1 MRISIATV
9 VASLFFGS
17 ALCSAEPAVTVR
29 QFDLKQ
35 QPAGDA
41 KAVASVAAGTAV
53 DVVKREGAW
62 VQLKAGSDTGWTKL
76 FDIKMGT
83 AGTGAAAPAAKSSG
97 ISGIAQ
103 TLNLATGKRD
113 SSVTTGVRGL
123 DEEMLKKAQP
133 NPQEVTNLAGY
144 ASTPEQAQAFAKAGK
159 LAPRSVELLK
169 AGEPPKGAPAK

>member
-1 MRISIATV
+1 MRVSIPAV
-9 VASLFFGS
+9 AASLFFWS

-29 QFDLKQ
+29 QVGLKQ

-41 KAVASVAAGTAV
+41 KAVATVAAGTAV

-76 FDIKMGT
+76 FDVKM
-83 AGTGAAAPAAKSSG
+83 GTGAAAPPAAKSSG
-97 ISGIAQ
+97 FSGIAQ

-133 NPQEVTNLAGY
+133 NEQEVTTLSGY
-144 ASTPEQAQAFAKAGK
+144 ASTPDQAQAFAKAGK
-159 LAPRSVELLK
+159 LTPRTVELLQ

>member
-17 ALCSAEPAVTVR
+17 ALCSAESAVTVR

-83 AGTGAAAPAAKSSG
+83 GTVAPAAKSSG
-97 ISGIAQ
+97 MSGIAQ

-123 DEEMLKKAQP
+123 DEEMLQKAQP
-133 NPQEVTNLAGY
+133 NAQEVATLAGY
-144 ASTPEQAQAFAKAGK
+144 ASTPDQAQAFAKAGK
-159 LAPRSVELLK
+159 LAARPVELLK
-169 AGEPPKGAPAK
+169 AGEPPQGAPAK

>member
-9 VASLFFGS
+9 VASLFFGA

-83 AGTGAAAPAAKSSG
+83 ASAGAAAPAAKSSG
-97 ISGIAQ
+97 LSGIAQ
-103 TLNLATGKRD
+103 TLNLATGRRD

-123 DEEMLKKAQP
+123 DEEMLRKAQP
-133 NPQEVTNLAGY
+133 NPQEVTNLDGY

-159 LAPRSVELLK
+159 LTPRTVELLK
-169 AGEPPKGAPAK
+169 AAEPPKGAPAK

>member
-1 MRISIATV
+1 MKLAIPALA
-9 VASLFFGS
+9 ASLFCWS

-29 QFDLKQ
+29 QVDLKQ

-41 KAVASVAAGTAV
+41 KAVATVTAGTTV

-62 VQLKAGSDTGWTKL
+62 VQLKAGSGTGWTKL

-83 AGTGAAAPAAKSSG
+83 GAVAPVAKSSG
-97 ISGIAQ
+97 LSGIAQ

-133 NPQEVTNLAGY
+133 NPQEVTNLSGY
-144 ASTPEQAQAFAKAGK
+144 ASTPDQAQAFAKAGK
-159 LAPRSVELLK
+159 LTPRNVELLK
-169 AGEPPKGAPAK
+169 AEEPPKGAPAK

>member
-1 MRISIATV
+1 MRLSIPSVA
-9 VASLFFGS
+9 ASLFFWA

-29 QFDLKQ
+29 QVDLKQ

-41 KAVASVAAGTAV
+41 RAVATVTAGTAV

-83 AGTGAAAPAAKSSG
+83 GAAAPVAKSSG
-97 ISGIAQ
+97 FSGIAQ

-133 NPQEVTNLAGY
+133 NEQEVATLAGY
-144 ASTPEQAQAFAKAGK
+144 SSTPDQAQAFAKAGK
-159 LAPRSVELLK
+159 LTPRTVELLK
-169 AGEPPKGAPAK
+169 AEDPPKGAPDK

>member
-1 MRISIATV
+1 MRIPIPS
-9 VASLFFGS
+9 VAAALFFWS

-29 QFDLKQ
+29 QVDLKQ
-35 QPAGDA
+35 LPAGDA
-41 KAVASVAAGTAV
+41 RVVATVTAGMAV
-53 DVVKREGAW
+53 DLVKREGAW

-83 AGTGAAAPAAKSSG
+83 GAVAPAAKSSG
-97 ISGIAQ
+97 MSGIAQ

-133 NPQEVTNLAGY
+133 NAQEVTTLAGY
-144 ASTPEQAQAFAKAGK
+144 ASTPDQAQAFAKAGK
-159 LAPRSVELLK
+159 LAPRTVELLK
-169 AGEPPKGAPAK
+169 AEQPPKGAPAK

>member
-1 MRISIATV
+1 MRFSIPAV
-9 VASLFFGS
+9 AASLFFWS

-29 QFDLKQ
+29 QVDLKQ

-41 KAVASVAAGTAV
+41 KSVAAVTAGTTV
-53 DVVKREGAW
+53 DVMKREGAW

-83 AGTGAAAPAAKSSG
+83 GSVAPVAKSSG
-97 ISGIAQ
+97 LSGIAQ

-133 NPQEVTNLAGY
+133 NPQQVANLDGY
-144 ASTPEQAQAFAKAGK
+144 ASTPNRAQAFAKAGK
-159 LAPRSVELLK
+159 LTPRTIELLK
-169 AGEPPKGAPAK
+169 SEQPPKGAPAE

>member
-1 MRISIATV
+1 MRVSIPAV
-9 VASLFFGS
+9 VASLFFWS
-17 ALCSAEPAVTVR
+17 ALCSAEPAVTLR

-35 QPAGDA
+35 QPAADA
-41 KAVASVAAGTAV
+41 KAVATVTSGTVV

-76 FDIKMGT
+76 FDVRM
-83 AGTGAAAPAAKSSG
+83 GTGATTAAPAPKSSG

-123 DEEMLKKAQP
+123 DEQMLKKAQP
-133 NPQEVTNLAGY
+133 NPQEGANLDGY
-144 ASTPEQAQAFAKAGK
+144 ASTPDQAQAFAKAGK
-159 LAPRSVELLK
+159 LTPRTVALLK
-169 AGEPPKGAPAK
+169 AEEPPKGAPAK